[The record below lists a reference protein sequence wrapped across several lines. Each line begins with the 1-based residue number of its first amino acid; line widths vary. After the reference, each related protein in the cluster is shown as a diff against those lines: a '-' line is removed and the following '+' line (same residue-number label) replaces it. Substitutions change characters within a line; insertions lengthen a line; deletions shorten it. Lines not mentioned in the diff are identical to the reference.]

1 MPSLGG
7 GRRGDPDRRPDRR
20 RRDDPRPPADHRIAR
35 PRCAWG
41 RPAPRGPAARRGAQ
55 ERAARD
61 RERGPHDDHH
71 RVVGGGERL
80 AVRDPGLRRARDPVD
95 DAGRRHVRV
104 RLPAARTASRAARR
118 SPGRG
123 DRRLGARGP
132 LGRRDGR
139 GSLGGDRPP
148 HRAEPGPHRRR
159 CRPPGRPVDA
169 RRGDAR
175 GGGDDRRREPQ
186 AGRDR
191 QPDQGDRGL
200 ARGAR
205 RRRPDRAAPPDL
217 GAQRCRGRAGIS
229 WPPPAPR
236 CGRASRPTSTAWRRA
251 PRRPST
257 VPTSRTPTSSGR
269 SSIVASG
276 PTSPS
281 SGRSPSSERRVETPP
296 MRSREVDRHRC
307 GAASRCRATSALPQ
321 ATPR

>member
-1 MPSLGG
+1 MPCSGAVE
-7 GRRGDPDRRPDRR
+7 RGDPDRRPDRR
-20 RRDDPRPPADHRIAR
+20 GRDDPRPPADHRIAR
-35 PRCAWG
+35 PRCAWR
-41 RPAPRGPAARRGAQ
+41 RPAPRGPAARRGAH

-61 RERGPHDDHH
+61 RERGPQDDHH

-104 RLPAARTASRAARR
+104 RLPAARAASRAARR
-118 SPGRG
+118 PPGRG

-175 GGGDDRRREPQ
+175 GGGDDRRGEPQ

-217 GAQRCRGRAGIS
+217 GAQRGRGRARIAGHH
-229 WPPPAPR
+229 R
-236 CGRASRPTSTAWRRA
+236 RRA
-251 PRRPST
+251 AGGPHGRPRRPARRALRHPST
-257 VPTSRTPTSSGR
+257 APTSRTPTSSGR
-269 SSIVASG
+269 SSTVASG

-281 SGRSPSSERRVETPP
+281 SGRSPSSERPAMSRSHPP
-296 MRSREVDRHRC
+296 ARGNV
-307 GAASRCRATSALPQ
+307 T
-321 ATPR
+321 